1 MNLTAYHARYYANEI
16 VCRAD
21 EADRL
26 SESLFDAKV
35 DLNPHQID
43 AALFALKNPRQQGVM
58 LADEVGLGKTIE
70 AALVLCQLWAERK
83 RHLLITC
90 PAVLCKQWANEL
102 QEKFALPSLVVDRE
116 VIKKS
121 GLNPEAFFKKHCGK
135 QILIFSHQFAVKC
148 DAYLS
153 AYPWQLVVIDE
164 AHKFRNAHRAS
175 NKMGQ
180 ALRRI
185 FSGKRKLL
193 LTATPLQNS
202 LMELYGLSTLL
213 DDYLFGSEKTF
224 RKTFVNGGGDLDG
237 LRERL
242 QSFVKR
248 TLRKNVL
255 EYVHYTQRKT
265 LTQQFDPTNEEQA
278 LYDNISHFLQQEQSY
293 ALPKRSRHLVVLILR
308 KLLASS
314 PKAVVDTLHKIL
326 ERLQKIKENLPLA
339 EEDFW
344 AGFDDLD
351 SDVAEWVAENEADTS
366 KMDDEP
372 INLSLLDREIEQI
385 QGFIN
390 QANALSQDSKAL
402 ALLEAL
408 KIGFHQMANL
418 GAMQKAIIFTESTRT
433 QQFLV
438 DFLRQN
444 GYADKLVA
452 FSGTN
457 NQPQATDIY
466 HQWLK
471 VHQGSERITGSA
483 EVDKRTALI
492 DYFKESAQIMIATE
506 AAAEGV
512 NLQFCS
518 LLINYDLPWNP
529 QRIEQRIGRCHRYGQ
544 KFDVVVINFLN
555 QRNLADRRVLELLDQ
570 KFSLFEGVFG
580 ASDEILGSIEDGRDV
595 ERQILAI
602 YQSCR
607 TPEEIQ
613 KAFDALQA
621 ELEEKIRRT
630 MKQTESQLFSHFDQD
645 VLERLKAKV
654 SDRLNNM
661 QRWVWYLTKF
671 VLADYAKFNDDLHE
685 FHLHKSPEIGIATG
699 LYHFLRQRQA
709 QLSFIQGITY
719 RLTHPLG
726 EWCLK
731 QALDLATPNGQ
742 LSFKY
747 EPLLH
752 GKFSVIADRVGQSGW
767 LRIDKMQIASELETQ
782 EKLVFTVCTDNGEWL
797 DANFCQ
803 KLFMLSAT
811 TGQMRG
817 AVPSTLNSHA
827 ELRIDS
833 AINEINEQ
841 NLVEIN
847 EVESNLER
855 WADEQIKGLSEA
867 LAELSEQIKEAKR
880 QSRIAQSL
888 EEKAQIQ
895 QKIKDLDRQVQQ
907 SRRAIFDKEDEIC
920 AKRDELIEQ
929 MSQQLKQQTTT
940 ETLFCVRWQLGE

>member
-16 VCRAD
+16 VCRSD

-43 AALFALKNPRQQGVM
+43 AALFALKNPQQQGVM

-83 RHLLITC
+83 RRLLITC

-102 QEKFALPSLVVDRE
+102 QEKFALPSLVVDRA

-121 GLNPEAFFKKHCGK
+121 GLSPKLFFEKHCGK

-148 DAYLS
+148 EPFLVGV
-153 AYPWQLVVIDE
+153 PWNLVVIDE

-175 NKMGQ
+175 NRMGQ

-185 FSGKRKLL
+185 FGGKRKLL

-213 DDYLFGSEKTF
+213 DDYLFGNEKTF

-242 QSFVKR
+242 QTFVKR

-265 LTQQFDPTNEEQA
+265 ITQQFDPTNEEQA

-326 ERLQKIKENLPLA
+326 DRLQKMKENLPLA
-339 EEDFW
+339 DEDFL
-344 AGFDDLD
+344 AEFEDLD
-351 SDVAEWVAENEADTS
+351 SDEAEWVNEEDEASDI
-366 KMDDEP
+366 DDKT
-372 INLSLLDREIEQI
+372 IDLSVLDREIEQI

-390 QANALSQDSKAL
+390 QANALTQDSKAL

-408 KIGFHQMANL
+408 NIGFRQMATL
-418 GAMQKAIIFTESTRT
+418 GAEQKAIIFTESTRT

-438 DFLRQN
+438 DFLSQN

-457 NQPQATDIY
+457 NQAQATEIY
-466 HQWLK
+466 HKWLK
-471 VHQGSERITGSA
+471 AQQGSECVTGSA

-613 KAFDALQA
+613 QAFDALQA
-621 ELEEKIRRT
+621 ELEEKIRNT

-645 VLERLKAKV
+645 VLERLKGKV

-661 QRWVWYLTKF
+661 QRWVWNLTKF

-685 FHLHKSPEIGIATG
+685 FSLHKSPEIGITTG
-699 LYHFLRQRQA
+699 LYHFLRQKQA
-709 QLSFIQGITY
+709 QLSFLQGVTY

-731 QALDLATPNGQ
+731 QALNLATPNCQ

-747 EPLLH
+747 EPLSH
-752 GKFSVIADRVGQSGW
+752 GKFSVIAERVGQSGW
-767 LRIDKMQIASELETQ
+767 LRIDKICINSELETQ
-782 EKLVFTVCTDNGEWL
+782 EKLVFTACTDNGETL

-803 KLFMLSAT
+803 KLFMLSAKASN
-811 TGQMRG
+811 MNC
-817 AVPSTLNSHA
+817 AISAELNSNA
-827 ELRIDS
+827 ELRID
-833 AINEINEQ
+833 ATINQINDQ
-841 NLVEIN
+841 NVAQLN
-847 EVESNLER
+847 EMESSLER
-855 WADEQIKGLSEA
+855 WADEQIRGLSEA
-867 LAELSEQIKEAKR
+867 LTELNEQIKEAKR
-880 QSRIAQSL
+880 QSRNAQSL
-888 EEKAQIQ
+888 AEKAQFQ
-895 QKIKDLDRQVQQ
+895 QKIKELERQVQQ

-920 AKRDELIEQ
+920 EKRDELIEQ
-929 MSQQLKQQTTT
+929 MSQRLKQQTTT
-940 ETLFCVRWQLGE
+940 ETLFCVRWTLGV